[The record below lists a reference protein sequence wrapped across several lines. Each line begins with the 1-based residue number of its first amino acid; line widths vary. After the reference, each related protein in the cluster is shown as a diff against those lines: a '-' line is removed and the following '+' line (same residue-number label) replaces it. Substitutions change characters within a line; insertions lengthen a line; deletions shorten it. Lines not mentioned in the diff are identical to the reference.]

1 MSDARKARRAVAL
14 RERGPGRGP
23 KNPGLGG
30 LIVGLTLAAM
40 IAAAIASGQ
49 TAPDR
54 PEPGALPL
62 PTPPAVEGNP
72 VLSAPAPAGPKAPSL
87 RSRLRSIVSHMPAEE
102 APGPAPGEAGT
113 ALAESGA
120 PLAEPRP
127 AALGR
132 EVAPTPP
139 GPPSLTSGKPPSAGG
154 QVRIP
159 IGTAKDAE
167 AVQIQESGGLIS
179 LSARDAP
186 LSRVLMLLG
195 QQLKVNIVCPN
206 TVSTPIS
213 VTLDRVPLADAMT
226 SICSVAGCTWAH
238 SNGIVQVTSVASSSK
253 LPAEVQG
260 RQLRVL
266 RLDYASATDVESAV
280 KGMLSPVGSSYVSR
294 TMPTDNRKTEEVVVV
309 QDLPSYVQGIEDYV
323 RQVDRPPR
331 QVMIETHVL
340 EVRLAADC
348 NWGVNFSYLFGR
360 SHLVKFQAKGFADA
374 TAPQAFFFS
383 FDGTDL
389 DALLQALRT
398 QTQAKSLASPK
409 VLVLNGQEARIQ
421 IGKRSGFLVTTTTE
435 TSTMQS
441 VNFLDTGVVLRVVP
455 RVTRDGQ
462 VLMQVKPEVSDGG
475 IKENGLPE
483 EVTTHVESSVMLPD
497 GRGMVIGGLIK
508 EDAKDEQQKI
518 PWLGDLWLVGKL
530 FQRQAITKERR
541 EIIITLLP
549 RIVPDCMADDD
560 RHALEVQ
567 RAATPVLCGPLMPAP
582 RPWEAQ
588 LPDAINNPWCPRGCD
603 LVWTPGVAAPAG
615 CPPDGPQGGALPEEP
630 YYQRERRAESCPP
643 ELPSGPAPAGIQGA
657 REYLR
662 R

>member
-14 RERGPGRGP
+14 RESGPRRGRG
-23 KNPGLGG
+23 NPGLGG
-30 LIVGLTLAAM
+30 PILGLTLAAM
-40 IAAAIASGQ
+40 IAAAIATGQ

-54 PEPGALPL
+54 PEPGAPPL
-62 PTPPAVEGNP
+62 PRPPAAADNP
-72 VLSAPAPAGPKAPSL
+72 VRSGPAPAGAKEPSL
-87 RSRLRSIVSHMPAEE
+87 RSRLRSIVSRMPAEE
-102 APGPAPGEAGT
+102 EPGAAVAEPGTTLAEPVATLAEPWPAAGGQGPAP
-113 ALAESGA
+113 S
-120 PLAEPRP
+120 
-127 AALGR
+127 
-132 EVAPTPP
+132 
-139 GPPSLTSGKPPSAGG
+139 PPSLTPGKPPSAGG
-154 QVRIP
+154 RVRIP
-159 IGTAKDAE
+159 VGSPQDGE
-167 AVQIQESGGLIS
+167 AVRIQESGGLIS
-179 LSARDAP
+179 LTVRDAP
-186 LSRVLMLLG
+186 LNRVLMLLG
-195 QQLKVNIVCPN
+195 QQLRLNIVCPN

-213 VTLDRVPLADAMT
+213 VSLERVPLADAMT
-226 SICSVAGCTWAH
+226 SICSIAGCSWAQ
-238 SNGIVQVTSVASSSK
+238 SNGIVHVTSVASSSK
-253 LPAEVQG
+253 MPAEVQG
-260 RQLRVL
+260 RQLRVF
-266 RLDYASATDVESAV
+266 RLDYASAADMEAAV
-280 KGMLSPVGSSYVSR
+280 KGMLSPVGSSFVTR
-294 TMPTDNRKTEEVVVV
+294 AAPTDNRKTEEVVVV

-323 RQVDRPPR
+323 RQVDRAPR

-340 EVRLAADC
+340 EVKLSADC

-389 DALLQALRT
+389 DALVQALRT
-398 QTQAKSLASPK
+398 QTQARSLASPK

-441 VNFLDTGVVLRVVP
+441 VSFLDTGVVLRVVP

-462 VLMQVKPEVSDGG
+462 VLMQVRPQVSDGG

-483 EVTTHVESSVMLPD
+483 EVTTQVESSVMLPD

-508 EDAKDEQQKI
+508 EDNKDEQQKI

-549 RIVPDCMADDD
+549 RIVPDCMAEDD

-567 RAATPVLCGPLMPAP
+567 RAAAPVLCGPLATAP
-582 RPWEAQ
+582 RPWEPQ
-588 LPDAINNPWCPRGCD
+588 LPDAIHNPWCPGEHVPPWNPRAC
-603 LVWTPGVAAPAG
+603 PPAG
-615 CPPDGPQGGALPEEP
+615 CPEYGPDGGALPEEP
-630 YYQRERRAESCPP
+630 YYQRERRAEPCPP
-643 ELPSGPAPAGIQGA
+643 EPQPGPVPPAAAAYPS
-657 REYLR
+657 REYQR